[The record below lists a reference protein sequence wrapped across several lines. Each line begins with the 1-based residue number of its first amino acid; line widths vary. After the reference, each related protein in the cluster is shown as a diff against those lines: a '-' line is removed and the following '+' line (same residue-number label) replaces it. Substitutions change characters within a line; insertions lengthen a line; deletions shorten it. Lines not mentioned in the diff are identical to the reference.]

1 MFYPV
6 YYTIRVD
13 IEAESLEE
21 AIEISQ
27 KCRFDNVRKSVD
39 HMVVGFE
46 SLGINKE
53 QMKRL
58 YGDKYKP
65 FTLSFFDNKDT
76 RWVCV
81 DGCGG
86 IELELTDDIV
96 YGCYHQ
102 GECDGD
108 VEDAITI
115 PEIRAQFDRI
125 SDEQLIRSLKECGID
140 GYDPE
145 TATRA
150 QNERWALWMAC
161 GNADDDDVF
170 NLRG

>member
-6 YYTIRVD
+6 YYTVRVD
-13 IEAESLEE
+13 IEADSLEE
-21 AIEISQ
+21 AIEVSR

-39 HMVVGFE
+39 EKVAGFE
-46 SLGINKE
+46 SLGINNG

-58 YGDKYKP
+58 YGNRFEP
-65 FTLSFFDNKDT
+65 QLTFFKDKDT

-81 DGCGG
+81 DGCGF
-86 IELELTDDIV
+86 ITLELTEDIV
-96 YGCYHQ
+96 NGCYHQ

-108 VEDAITI
+108 VNDAITL
-115 PEIRAQFDRI
+115 PGIRAQFDLI

-140 GYDPE
+140 EYNPE
-145 TATRA
+145 TATRE

-161 GNADDDDVF
+161 GNAADDDVF
-170 NLRG
+170 NRLD